1 MARLRKH
8 RPPSKSSK
16 PERLS
21 SSPTEKWL
29 WTTYPW
35 YTNTKILNFIFTP
48 SHSIFLHFWHFF
60 LNECMSCYNTRI
72 RGNLL
77 FLEKITLSI
86 SICTCDVR
94 SAVTHMSVISS
105 STSSLCVEDKK
116 KIIKT
121 RIDRNPSHARPD
133 KRNVNSIRPSLN
145 KNENLFSVLV

>member
-1 MARLRKH
+1 
-8 RPPSKSSK
+8 
-16 PERLS
+16 
-21 SSPTEKWL
+21 
-29 WTTYPW
+29 
-35 YTNTKILNFIFTP
+35 
-48 SHSIFLHFWHFF
+48 
-60 LNECMSCYNTRI
+60 MSCYNTRI

-77 FLEKITLSI
+77 FLENITLSI

-133 KRNVNSIRPSLN
+133 KRNVNSIRPLLISTKMRIFFRSWSNSDPPAAL
-145 KNENLFSVLV
+145 